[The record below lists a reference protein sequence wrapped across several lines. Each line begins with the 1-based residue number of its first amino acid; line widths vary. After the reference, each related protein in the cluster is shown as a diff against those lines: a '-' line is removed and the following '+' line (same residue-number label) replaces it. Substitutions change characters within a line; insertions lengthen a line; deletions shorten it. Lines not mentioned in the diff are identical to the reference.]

1 MKQFDSAA
9 YKLGVLGGGQLGK
22 MLIQS
27 AMDFG
32 IEMHVLDPD
41 SNASCS
47 NYCKHFTVGSFQD
60 YDTVYAFGKNLD
72 LLTIEIENVNV
83 AALKQLVSEGVA
95 VYPQPEIIEL
105 IQDKGLQKQFF
116 VEHSIPTAP
125 FVFIH
130 QKEELEKYTDSLPA
144 IQKLRK
150 AGYDGR
156 GVFKIK
162 DAEDIANGFESP
174 SILEQKIDFEKEL
187 AVIVARNL
195 NGEIKVYDVIE
206 MQFNPTLNLVEL
218 LFSPAKITQ
227 EQEQQAKEIAVK
239 VMDKLQMVG
248 LLAVELFLTKSGE
261 ILVNELAPR
270 PHNSGHHSIEAC
282 ITSQY
287 EQHLR
292 AILNLPLGETNLLQP
307 AVMIN
312 ILGDAGFTGP
322 AKYIGLDDVTSVSQV
337 HVHLYSKA
345 ITKPNRK
352 MGHITIL
359 DAELEKALEKAKFV
373 QSKLKIQA

>member
-1 MKQFDSAA
+1 MKKFDSAA
-9 YKLGVLGGGQLGK
+9 FKLGVLGGGQLGK

-32 IEMHVLDPD
+32 IELHVLDPD
-41 SNASCS
+41 PNASCS
-47 NYCKHFTVGSFQD
+47 NYCKHFSVGSFQD
-60 YDTVYAFGKNLD
+60 YDSVYQFGKNMD
-72 LLTIEIENVNV
+72 VVTIEIENVNV
-83 AALKQLVSEGVA
+83 AALKQLATEGVA

-116 VEHSIPTAP
+116 VQNAIPTAP

-130 QKEELEKYTDSLPA
+130 QKEELEKYTDSFPA

-150 AGYDGR
+150 AGYDGK
-156 GVFKIK
+156 GVFKINS
-162 DAEDIANGFESP
+162 AEDIAKGFSEP
-174 SILEQKIDFEKEL
+174 SILEERIDFEKEL
-187 AVIVARNL
+187 AVIVARNAK
-195 NGEIKVYDVIE
+195 GDITAYDVVE
-206 MQFNPTLNLVEL
+206 MEFSPTLNLVEL
-218 LFSPAKITQ
+218 LFSPAKITP
-227 EQEQQAKEIAVK
+227 EQEQNAKEIAMR

-248 LLAVELFLTKSGE
+248 LLAVEMFLTKSGE

-270 PHNSGHHSIEAC
+270 PHNSGHHTIEAC
-282 ITSQY
+282 VTSQY

-292 AILNLPLGETNLLQP
+292 AILNLPLGDTKLLQA

-312 ILGDAGFTGP
+312 ILGDVGYTGP
-322 AKYIGLDDVTSVSQV
+322 AKYIGLDAITADSQV

-345 ITKPNRK
+345 ITKPHRK
-352 MGHITIL
+352 MGHVTIL
-359 DAELEKALEKAKFV
+359 DSELEKAIDKAKFV